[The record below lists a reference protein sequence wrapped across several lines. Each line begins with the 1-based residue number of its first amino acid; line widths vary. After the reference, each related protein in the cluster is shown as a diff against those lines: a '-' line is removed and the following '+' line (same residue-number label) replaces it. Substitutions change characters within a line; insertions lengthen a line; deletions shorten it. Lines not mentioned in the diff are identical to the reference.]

1 MAASPE
7 VKAMFR
13 ALQALPE
20 NKVCADC
27 SSRIPQWASCSYGTY
42 ICLECSGI
50 HRSLGQCSAALFLA
64 ASLRPCSLH
73 LQLLPLS
80 ADPPLTSVCLSVW
93 LSFSL
98 PRSLSLCARVCVR
111 ICIDVCVCYFY
122 MGWSR

>member
-50 HRSLGQCSAALFLA
+50 HRSLGQCCSLSRCLAAAVLA
-64 ASLRPCSLH
+64 ASAAAASVCRPSPH
-73 LQLLPLS
+73 LCL
-80 ADPPLTSVCLSVW
+80 SVCLT
-93 LSFSL
+93 L
-98 PRSLSLCARVCVR
+98 SLSLSLSLSLPPSLPLARALSVCV
-111 ICIDVCVCYFY
+111 V
-122 MGWSR
+122 